1 MKNGWIGVLLAVVVA
16 MTACVKPE
24 DVQFDNVE
32 SFDVH
37 SISGSVITADLGV
50 GITNQSGSKLLLKE
64 AVMTVNRNG
73 SQLMEIQ
80 LRDQLVVP
88 RRSSEVYAL
97 PLMIRVD
104 GLGGLLGLGSV
115 VASGLKGCT
124 VSVEATVRA
133 GWTRKKFR
141 FDDLPAE
148 MLLREA
154 GIDPSEWL
162 KQYPF
167 Q

>member
-32 SFDVH
+32 SFQVH
-37 SISGSVITADLGV
+37 SISGSVINADMGV
-50 GITNQSGSKLLLKE
+50 GITNSSGSKLQLKE
-64 AVMTVNRNG
+64 ATLTVNRNG
-73 SQLMEIQ
+73 GRLMEIQ
-80 LRDQLVVP
+80 LLDKLVVP
-88 RRSSEVYAL
+88 RHSSDVYTV
-97 PLMIRVD
+97 PMVIRVD

-124 VSVEATVRA
+124 VSVEATLRA
-133 GWTRKKFR
+133 GWTRKKIQ

-167 Q
+167 L